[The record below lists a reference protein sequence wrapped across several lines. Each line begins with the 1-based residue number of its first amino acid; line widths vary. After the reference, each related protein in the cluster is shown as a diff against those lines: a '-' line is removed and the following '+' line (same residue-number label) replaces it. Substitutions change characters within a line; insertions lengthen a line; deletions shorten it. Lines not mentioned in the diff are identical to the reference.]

1 MECKLCLQ
9 SNKDLFELQS
19 EEGMKR
25 QALDL
30 LQYHF
35 SFCFTVTKP
44 LFNISH
50 IDLELQYLFSLYIQD
65 NSQGGRVCRQCW
77 NNVDQFHTFYL
88 QIQDIH
94 VHMTS
99 VKSETES
106 IDESGPVIVKVE
118 AATDESTADYDSET
132 DMKLTTVWLDE
143 ETAFDTHSD
152 HSEEEANS
160 IQGKRAERKAS
171 TASER
176 SEESNVSIE
185 LQSDEP
191 PKDSDSDWIPE
202 EPLVPKC
209 PICGKEFSN
218 NSILKVIIL
227 FYKFDIELI
236 YLIVSIICVE
246 ISLDAHSYS

>member
-9 SNKDLFELQS
+9 SNEDSFELQS

-35 SFCFTVTKP
+35 PFCFTVTKL

-65 NSQGGRVCRQCW
+65 NSQGGRLCRQCW

-106 IDESGPVIVKVE
+106 IDESGPVTVKVE
-118 AATDESTADYDSET
+118 PLAATDESTADYDSDT
-132 DMKLTTVWLDE
+132 DMKWTAVWLDESSAQHE
-143 ETAFDTHSD
+143 ETAFDT

-160 IQGKRAERKAS
+160 IQGKRAEREVS
-171 TASER
+171 TASEGL
-176 SEESNVSIE
+176 EESNVSIE

-191 PKDSDSDWIPE
+191 PNDSDSDWIPE

-209 PICGKEFSN
+209 PICGKEFSR
-218 NSILKVIIL
+218 NSTLKVIIL
-227 FYKFDIELI
+227 FYKFDIELM
-236 YLIVSIICVE
+236 
-246 ISLDAHSYS
+246 